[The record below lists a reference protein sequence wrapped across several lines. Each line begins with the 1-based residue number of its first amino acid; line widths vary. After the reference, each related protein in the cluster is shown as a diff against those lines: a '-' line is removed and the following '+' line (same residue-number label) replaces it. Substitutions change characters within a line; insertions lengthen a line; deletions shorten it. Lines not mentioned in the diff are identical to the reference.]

1 MIEIKHL
8 TFGYKKDQVLF
19 DDLSLTLP
27 LGNIYGLLGKNG
39 AGKTTLLKQIAGLL
53 YPHQGECLVM
63 GQPSRYRQPDILQD
77 IFIIP
82 EEFMMPSETISAY
95 SKLYAPFYPKFD
107 REVFSNYLNEFGLT
121 ADRKLTTLSYG
132 QKKKFLVGFG
142 LATQARIMLM
152 DEPTNGL
159 DIPSKSQ
166 FRRIIASSVNE
177 DRCFIISTHQVRDL
191 ESLIDPII
199 ILDNGKIVFHHS
211 MEEISRK
218 LSFVQLEKEDQ
229 PSGLIYSEMTFSGK
243 NAIVLNS
250 DHEETR
256 VDLELLFNGIVSRA
270 ESFTNIFN

>member
-1 MIEIKHL
+1 
-8 TFGYKKDQVLF
+8 
-19 DDLSLTLP
+19 
-27 LGNIYGLLGKNG
+27 
-39 AGKTTLLKQIAGLL
+39 
-53 YPHQGECLVM
+53 
-63 GQPSRYRQPDILQD
+63 
-77 IFIIP
+77 
-82 EEFMMPSETISAY
+82 
-95 SKLYAPFYPKFD
+95 
-107 REVFSNYLNEFGLT
+107 
-121 ADRKLTTLSYG
+121 TLSYG

-142 LATQARIMLM
+142 LATQARILLM

-199 ILDNGKIVFHHS
+199 ILDQGKIVFHHT

-218 LSFVQLEKEDQ
+218 LGFVQLEKEDQ

-256 VDLELLFNGIVSRA
+256 VDLELLFNGIISRA

>member
-8 TFGYKKDQVLF
+8 TFGYKKDKVLF

-53 YPHQGECLVM
+53 YPYQGECLVM
-63 GQPSRYRQPDILQD
+63 GQPSRYRQPEILQD

-82 EEFMMPSETISAY
+82 EEFTMPSETISAY
-95 SKLYAPFYPKFD
+95 TKLYAPFYPKFD
-107 REVFSNYLNEFGLT
+107 KEVFSNYLNEFGLS

-142 LATQARIMLM
+142 LATRARILLM

-199 ILDNGKIVFHHS
+199 ILDQGKIVFHHT

-218 LSFVQLEKEDQ
+218 LGFVQLEKEDQ

-256 VDLELLFNGIVSRA
+256 VDLELLFNGIISRA

>member
-8 TFGYKKDQVLF
+8 TFGYKKDKVLF

-63 GQPSRYRQPDILQD
+63 GQPSRYRQPEILQD

-82 EEFMMPSETISAY
+82 EEFTMPSETIVAY
-95 SKLYAPFYPKFD
+95 TKLYAPFYPKFD
-107 REVFSNYLNEFGLT
+107 EKVFSNYLNEFGLA

-218 LSFVQLEKEDQ
+218 LGFVQLEKEEQ

-256 VDLELLFNGIVSRA
+256 VDLELLFNGIICRA